1 MGETLTCSRCGA
13 SAPAG
18 EWGFHGSAPP
28 QGLAARFCP
37 ACGRASVPGRGAV
50 DGNDELPG
58 QMTVGEMLADAG
70 ATIAPVTP
78 IDDDELARG
87 DAWRNLPAEL
97 TAEAGRAALEGDRA
111 DWTVCDLCGRRG
123 CDCSL
128 GGDAWL

>member
-1 MGETLTCSRCGA
+1 MDETLTCPRCGA

-18 EWGFHGSAPP
+18 EWGFHGSTPP
-28 QGLAARFCP
+28 RGLAARFCP
-37 ACGRASVPGRGAV
+37 ACGRASVPGRVPPPEPG
-50 DGNDELPG
+50 G
-58 QMTVGEMLADAG
+58 QMTVGEVAPAAG
-70 ATIAPVTP
+70 ATIAPMTP
-78 IDDDELARG
+78 IDDDEIAQG